1 MKNRTIKFTTSG
13 DITTG
18 AANSSDVAK
27 NIEEGKVGGLF
38 NIKSVEKIRST
49 KDRC

>member
-1 MKNRTIKFTTSG
+1 MTVDEKKGQFLPTSG

-27 NIEEGKVGGLF
+27 NIEEGKVGG
-38 NIKSVEKIRST
+38 I
-49 KDRC
+49 